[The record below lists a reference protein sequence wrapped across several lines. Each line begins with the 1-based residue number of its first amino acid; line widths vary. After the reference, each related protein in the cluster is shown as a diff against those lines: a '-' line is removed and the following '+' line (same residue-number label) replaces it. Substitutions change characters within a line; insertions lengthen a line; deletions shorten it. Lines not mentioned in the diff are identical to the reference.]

1 MSQAFVEIFN
11 ARFGLEVTLSD
22 NRLFLS
28 NYPSIL
34 DFAGATCIGSMRR
47 KVIHFADCLGPGDRI
62 DLFGMPWLY
71 LQVSDNPEKGISLV
85 LEKDATKNFIQ
96 TMNLGQ
102 GNDLVP
108 LLNEIIYRY
117 GPPDPRLLVCE
128 QAA

>member
-1 MSQAFVEIFN
+1 M
-11 ARFGLEVTLSD
+11 
-22 NRLFLS
+22 
-28 NYPSIL
+28 
-34 DFAGATCIGSMRR
+34 
-47 KVIHFADCLGPGDRI
+47 IHFADCLGPGDRI